1 MAIKYSLALRGN
13 PADTDAE
20 KKYYATAQSS
30 KFISLDQLCEHIA
43 QHGSLWTPDVV
54 TGVVKKLVLC
64 MEELL
69 VDGATISLGNIGTFG
84 VQITSRGEHDS
95 KDFTVANIKKVT
107 AVWRRGPLFKNLK
120 NSKLGVS
127 FEQVL
132 SRKAQADYIKEYLE
146 AQQNK
151 Q

>member
-1 MAIKYSLALRGN
+1 MIKFSLALRGN

-30 KFISLDQLCEHIA
+30 KFITLDQLCEHIA

-54 TGVVKKLVLC
+54 TGVVKKLVNC

-84 VQITSRGEHDS
+84 VQITSRGEVVA
-95 KDFTVANIKKVT
+95 KDFTVNNIKKVA
-107 AVWRRGPLFKNLK
+107 AVWRRGPLFKNLL
-120 NSKLGVS
+120 NSKLGVH

-132 SRKAQADYIKEYLE
+132 SRKAQAESIKEYLE
-146 AQQNK
+146 GK
-151 Q
+151 KE